1 MKNNILKRYLIW
13 VLIYTMVCIAMV
25 FIMDTVFNGV
35 VVDFLYEHMNPKSFY
50 FINYNRELAVF
61 VVYCLGMLILSVCYV
76 FKFNRLLT
84 LASSSISEEEPE
96 IFGENCPQ
104 ELLEFSQKLK
114 DFKYSLKENEQARLL
129 AEQQKNDLVVYLAH
143 DLKTPLT
150 SVVGY
155 LTLLEE
161 APELPA
167 EQRAKYID
175 IALDKACRLE
185 QLINEFFDITRMNYQ
200 TLTAY
205 KMPVNVTILLV
216 QIINEFFPMMEEKN
230 ITVRQEIEPELMV
243 PADADK
249 LARVF
254 DNLFRNAVNY
264 SHAGTEIV
272 CNARKGNGCILVN
285 IKNQG
290 DPVPSDRLEHIFD
303 KFYRLDSSRQSST
316 GGAGL
321 GLAIARQ
328 IVELHDGTIEAV
340 CNGGIMEFRIMLP
353 LEN

>member
-1 MKNNILKRYLIW
+1 MKNNILKQYLIW
-13 VLIYTMVCIAMV
+13 VLIYTMVCIALV
-25 FIMDTVFNGV
+25 FVVDNVFNGV
-35 VVDFLYEHMNPKSFY
+35 VVDFLYEHMNTKHFY
-50 FINYNRELAVF
+50 FMNYNRDLMVLI
-61 VVYCLGMLILSVCYV
+61 VYCLGMLVLSMCYV
-76 FKFNRLLT
+76 FKFNRLLN
-84 LASSSISEEEPE
+84 LASVSISEEEPE
-96 IFGENCPQ
+96 ILGENCPS
-104 ELLEFSQKLK
+104 ELLEFSRKLK
-114 DFKYSLKENEQARLL
+114 EFKESLKENEKARQL

-167 EQRAKYID
+167 EQRAKYIG
-175 IALDKACRLE
+175 IALDKAYRLE

-200 TLTAY
+200 TLPAY
-205 KMPVNVTILLV
+205 KMPVNLTILLV

-230 ITVRQEIEPELMV
+230 ITVRQEVEPELMV
-243 PADADK
+243 SADADK

-264 SHAGTEIV
+264 SHSGTEIV

-290 DPVPSDRLEHIFD
+290 DPVSPEKLQHIFD

-321 GLAIARQ
+321 GLAIAKQ

-340 CNGGIMEFRIMLP
+340 CNDGIMEFRIVLP
-353 LEN
+353 V

>member
-1 MKNNILKRYLIW
+1 MIQALGTTPAN
-13 VLIYTMVCIAMV
+13 A
-25 FIMDTVFNGV
+25 FIQLVTAARHNVEEGV
-35 VVDFLYEHMNPKSFY
+35 VEVPEEMIQELKSFEGQDKEPSI
-50 FINYNRELAVF
+50 FFKKGQFWRVENGKWIPLKLSPREAKLVQMLQMREAVP
-61 VVYCLGMLILSVCYV
+61 L
-76 FKFNRLLT
+76 
-84 LASSSISEEEPE
+84 EELQRE
-96 IFGENCPQ
+96 IFGENCPE

-167 EQRAKYID
+167 EQRAKSIG
-175 IALDKACRLE
+175 IALDKAYRLE

-200 TLTAY
+200 TLPAY
-205 KMPVNVTILLV
+205 KSPVNLTILLV
-216 QIINEFFPMMEEKN
+216 KIINEVFPMMEEKN
-230 ITVRQEIEPELMV
+230 ITVRQEIEPELV
-243 PADADK
+243 LSADADK
-249 LARVF
+249 MARVF

-272 CNARKGNGCILVN
+272 CNARKGNGCILVS
-285 IKNQG
+285 IKNRVDHIPQEK
-290 DPVPSDRLEHIFD
+290 RNHIFD

-321 GLAIARQ
+321 GLAIAKQ
-328 IVELHDGTIEAV
+328 IVELHDGTIEAM
-340 CNGGIMEFRIMLP
+340 CNDGVMEFRIVLP
-353 LEN
+353 V

>member
-13 VLIYTMVCIAMV
+13 VLIYTMICIAMV
-25 FIMDTVFNGV
+25 FIMDHVFNGV
-35 VVDFLYEHMNPKSFY
+35 VVDFLYAHTNTKNFY
-50 FINYNRELAVF
+50 FLWSNLELVVI
-61 VVYCLGMLILSVCYV
+61 VVYCLGMLVLSVCYV

-84 LASSSISEEEPE
+84 LASSSIGEEEPE

-104 ELLEFSQKLK
+104 ELLEFSRKLK
-114 DFKYSLKENEQARLL
+114 DFKYSLKENEQARQT

-167 EQRAKYID
+167 EQRAKYIG
-175 IALDKACRLE
+175 IALDKAYRLE

-200 TLTAY
+200 ILPAY
-205 KMPVNVTILLV
+205 KTPVNLTILLV

-230 ITVRQEIEPELMV
+230 ITVLQNIEPELMV
-243 PADADK
+243 SADADK

-264 SHAGTEIV
+264 SHSGTEIV
-272 CNARKGNGCILVN
+272 CSARKGNDCILVN

-290 DPVPSDRLEHIFD
+290 DPVPQEKLNHIFD

-321 GLAIARQ
+321 GLAIAKQ
-328 IVELHDGTIEAV
+328 IIELHDGTIEAV
-340 CNGGIMEFRIMLP
+340 CIDGVMEFRIVLP
-353 LEN
+353 L

>member
-1 MKNNILKRYLIW
+1 MRDNILKQYISW
-13 VLIYTMVCIAMV
+13 VLVYTMVCIASV
-25 FIMDTVFNGV
+25 FIMDTIFNGV
-35 VVDFLYEHMNPKSFY
+35 VLDFLYEHMNAKNFY
-50 FINYNRELAVF
+50 FINYNRELVVL
-61 VVYCLGMLILSVCYV
+61 VVYCIGMLILSICYV
-76 FKFNRLLT
+76 FKFNRLLR
-84 LASSSISEEEPE
+84 LASASISEEEPQ
-96 IFGENCPQ
+96 IFGEKCPP
-104 ELLEFSQKLK
+104 ELLSFSRKLK
-114 DFKYSLKENEQARLL
+114 EFKEQLKENEQARLQ

-161 APELPA
+161 APELPR
-167 EQRAKYID
+167 EQRAKYIG
-175 IALDKACRLE
+175 IALDKAYRLE

-200 TLTAY
+200 TVTTY
-205 KMPVNVTILLV
+205 KTPVNLTILLV

-230 ITVRQEIEPELMV
+230 ITARQEIEPELV
-243 PADADK
+243 LSADADK

-264 SHAGTEIV
+264 SHADTEIV
-272 CNARKGNGCILVN
+272 CSARKGNGCILVN

-290 DPVPSDRLEHIFD
+290 DPVSPEKLQHIFD
-303 KFYRLDSSRQSST
+303 KFYRLDSSRQTTT

-321 GLAIARQ
+321 GLAIAKQ

-340 CNGGIMEFRIMLP
+340 CNDGIMEFRIVLP
-353 LEN
+353 V

>member
-1 MKNNILKRYLIW
+1 MKNNILKKYLIW
-13 VLIYTMVCIAMV
+13 VVVYTAICIALV
-25 FIMDTVFNGV
+25 FVMDNIFNGV
-35 VVDFLYEHMNPKSFY
+35 VLDFLAANLPKKMFY
-50 FINYNRELAVF
+50 LLNINRELAVF
-61 VVYCLGMLILSVCYV
+61 FVYCIGMIAVSVAYV
-76 FKFNRLLT
+76 FKLNRLLT
-84 LASSSISEEEPE
+84 LAGRSICEEEPE
-96 IFGENCPQ
+96 IFKENCPE
-104 ELLEFSQKLK
+104 ELLEFSRKLME
-114 DFKYSLKENEQARLL
+114 FKENLKENEQARLQ

-161 APELPA
+161 APDLPP
-167 EQRAKYID
+167 EQKAKYIG
-175 IALDKACRLE
+175 IALDKAYRLE

-200 TLTAY
+200 KVTAY
-205 KMPVNVTILLV
+205 KAPVNLTILLV

-230 ITVRQEIEPELMV
+230 ITAVQEIEPELV
-243 PADADK
+243 ISADADK

-264 SHAGTEIV
+264 SHTGTELV
-272 CNARKGNGCILVN
+272 CSARKGNGCILVN
-285 IKNQG
+285 IKNTG
-290 DPVPSDRLEHIFD
+290 DHIPKEKLEHIFD

-321 GLAIARQ
+321 GLAIAKQ

-340 CNGGIMEFRIMLP
+340 CNDGVTEFRMVLP
-353 LEN
+353 V

>member
-1 MKNNILKRYLIW
+1 MKNNILKKYLIW
-13 VLIYTMVCIAMV
+13 VMVYTAICVAMV
-25 FIMDTVFNGV
+25 FVMDEIFNGV
-35 VVDFLYEHMNPKSFY
+35 VLEFLYANLPKKIFILLNSNRTRMVY
-50 FINYNRELAVF
+50 FA
-61 VVYCLGMLILSVCYV
+61 YCIGIIGVSMAYV
-76 FKFNRLLT
+76 FKLNRLLN
-84 LASSSISEEEPE
+84 LAGRSICEEESE
-96 IFGENCPQ
+96 LLSKNCPE
-104 ELLEFSQKLK
+104 ELLEFSRKLK
-114 DFKYSLKENEQARLL
+114 EFRESLKENEQARLQ

-161 APELPA
+161 TPELSA
-167 EQRAKYID
+167 EQKAKYIG
-175 IALDKACRLE
+175 IALDKAYRLE

-200 TLTAY
+200 KLPTY
-205 KMPVNVTILLV
+205 KTPVNLTILLV

-230 ITVRQEIEPELMV
+230 ITAVQQIEPELMLS
-243 PADADK
+243 ADADK

-264 SHAGTEIV
+264 SYAGTELV
-272 CNARKGNGCILVN
+272 CSARKGNGCILVN

-290 DPVPSDRLEHIFD
+290 EHIPQEKLERIFD
-303 KFYRLDSSRQSST
+303 KFYRLDSSRQSTT

-321 GLAIARQ
+321 GLAIAKQ

-340 CNGGIMEFRIMLP
+340 SNNGVTEFRIVFP
-353 LEN
+353 V

>member
-13 VLIYTMVCIAMV
+13 VLIYTMSCIALV
-25 FIMDTVFNGV
+25 FVMDNVFNGV
-35 VVDFLYEHMNPKSFY
+35 VLDFLYANMNPKAFWFLNS
-50 FINYNRELAVF
+50 NRELAVF
-61 VVYCLGMLILSVCYV
+61 VVYCLGMLALSVCYV

-96 IFGENCPQ
+96 IFGENCPH

-167 EQRAKYID
+167 EQRAKYIG
-175 IALDKACRLE
+175 IALDKAYRLE

-200 TLTAY
+200 TLPAY
-205 KMPVNVTILLV
+205 KSPVNLTILLV

-230 ITVRQEIEPELMV
+230 ITVCQEIEPELV
-243 PADADK
+243 VSADADK
-249 LARVF
+249 MARVF

-264 SHAGTEIV
+264 SHSNTEIV
-272 CNARKGNGCILVN
+272 CSARKGNGCILVS
-285 IKNQG
+285 IKNKG
-290 DPVPSDRLEHIFD
+290 DHIPQEKLSHIFD
-303 KFYRLDSSRQSST
+303 KFYRLDTSRQSAT

-321 GLAIARQ
+321 GLAIAKQ

-340 CNGGIMEFRIMLP
+340 CNDGVTEFRMVLP
-353 LEN
+353 L

>member
-1 MKNNILKRYLIW
+1 MKNNIIKRYLIW
-13 VLIYTMVCIAMV
+13 VLVYTMVCIALV
-25 FIMDTVFNGV
+25 FAMDHVFNGV
-35 VVDFLYEHMNPKSFY
+35 VLDFLYAHMNPKSFW
-50 FINYNRELAVF
+50 FLNTNRELAVF
-61 VVYCLGMLILSVCYV
+61 VVYCLGMLVVSVCYV
-76 FKFNRLLT
+76 FKFNRLLM

-96 IFGENCPQ
+96 IFVENCPE

-167 EQRAKYID
+167 EQRAKYIG
-175 IALDKACRLE
+175 IALDKAYRLE

-200 TLTAY
+200 TLPAY
-205 KMPVNVTILLV
+205 KSPVNLTILLV

-230 ITVRQEIEPELMV
+230 ITVRQEIEPELMLS
-243 PADADK
+243 ADADK
-249 LARVF
+249 MARVF

-272 CNARKGNGCILVN
+272 CNARKGNCCILVS
-285 IKNQG
+285 IKNKG
-290 DPVPSDRLEHIFD
+290 DHIPQEKLNHIFD

-321 GLAIARQ
+321 GLAIAKQ
-328 IVELHDGTIEAV
+328 IVELHDGTIEAM
-340 CNGGIMEFRIMLP
+340 CNDGVTEFRIVLP
-353 LEN
+353 V

>member
-1 MKNNILKRYLIW
+1 LKNNILKRYLIW
-13 VLIYTMVCIAMV
+13 VLIYTMVCIASV
-25 FIMDTVFNGV
+25 FVIDNVFNGV
-35 VVDFLYEHMNPKSFY
+35 VLDFLYENMNSKSFW
-50 FINYNRELAVF
+50 FLNTNRELAVF
-61 VVYCLGMLILSVCYV
+61 IVYCLGMLILSVCYV

-84 LASSSISEEEPE
+84 LASASISEEKPE
-96 IFGENCPQ
+96 IFGEKCPT
-104 ELLEFSQKLK
+104 ELLEFSRKLTE
-114 DFKYSLKENEQARLL
+114 FKSSLKENEQARRM

-167 EQRAKYID
+167 EQRARYIG
-175 IALDKACRLE
+175 IALDKANRLE

-200 TLTAY
+200 KEIAY
-205 KMPVNVTILLV
+205 KSPVNLTILLV

-230 ITVRQEIEPELMV
+230 ITVVQEIEPELMLS
-243 PADADK
+243 ADADK
-249 LARVF
+249 LARLF

-264 SHAGTEIV
+264 SYAGTEIV
-272 CNARKGNGCILVN
+272 CNARRGNGCMLVN
-285 IKNQG
+285 IRNKG
-290 DPVPSDRLEHIFD
+290 DHIPAEKIAHIFD

-340 CNGGIMEFRIMLP
+340 CNDGVTEFRIVLP
-353 LEN
+353 L

>member
-13 VLIYTMVCIAMV
+13 VLVYTMVCIAMV
-25 FIMDTVFNGV
+25 FIIDNVFNGV
-35 VVDFLYEHMNPKSFY
+35 VVDFLHTHTSAKTFY
-50 FINYNRELAVF
+50 FVNYNRELAVF
-61 VVYCLGMLILSVCYV
+61 VVYCLGMLGLSVCYV

-96 IFGENCPQ
+96 IFGENCPE
-104 ELLEFSQKLK
+104 ELLEFSRKLK
-114 DFKYSLKENEQARLL
+114 DFKYSLKENERARIQ

-167 EQRAKYID
+167 EQRAKYIG
-175 IALDKACRLE
+175 IALDKAYRLE

-200 TLTAY
+200 TLPAY
-205 KMPVNVTILLV
+205 KVPVNLTILLV

-230 ITVRQEIEPELMV
+230 ITARQEIEPELIL

-264 SHAGTEIV
+264 SHAGTEIM
-272 CNARKGNGCILVN
+272 CRGRKGNGCILVS
-285 IKNQG
+285 IKNKG
-290 DPVPSDRLEHIFD
+290 DHIPAEKLNHIFD

-321 GLAIARQ
+321 GLAIAKQ

-340 CNGGIMEFRIMLP
+340 CNDGVTEFRIVLP
-353 LEN
+353 L

>member
-13 VLIYTMVCIAMV
+13 VLIYTMVCIASV
-25 FIMDTVFNGV
+25 FVMDHVFNGV
-35 VVDFLYEHMNPKSFY
+35 VVDFLHAHTNSKTFY
-50 FINYNRELAVF
+50 FISYNRELAVF
-61 VVYCLGMLILSVCYV
+61 VVYCLGMLALSVCYV

-96 IFGENCPQ
+96 IFGEDCPQ
-104 ELLEFSQKLK
+104 ELLEFSRKLK

-167 EQRAKYID
+167 EQKAKYIG
-175 IALDKACRLE
+175 IALDKAYRLE
-185 QLINEFFDITRMNYQ
+185 HLINEFFEITRMNYQ
-200 TLTAY
+200 TLPTY
-205 KMPVNVTILLV
+205 KTPVNLTILLV
-216 QIINEFFPMMEEKN
+216 QIINEFFPMMEEKE
-230 ITVRQEIEPELMV
+230 ITVRQEIEPELML

-249 LARVF
+249 MARVF

-264 SHAGTEIV
+264 SHTGTEIV

-285 IKNQG
+285 IENKG
-290 DPVPSDRLEHIFD
+290 DPIPPEKLNHIFD

-321 GLAIARQ
+321 GLAIAKQ

-340 CNGGIMEFRIMLP
+340 CNDGATEFRIVLP
-353 LEN
+353 L

>member
-13 VLIYTMVCIAMV
+13 VLIYTMVCIASV
-25 FIMDTVFNGV
+25 FVMDTIFNGV
-35 VVDFLYEHMNPKSFY
+35 VVDFLYEHMNPKAFY
-50 FINYNRELAVF
+50 FVNYNRELAVF
-61 VVYCLGMLILSVCYV
+61 IVYCLGMLILSVCYV

-96 IFGENCPQ
+96 IFGESCPE
-104 ELLEFSQKLK
+104 ELLEFSRKLK
-114 DFKYSLKENEQARLL
+114 DFKYSLKENEQARKL

-150 SVVGY
+150 SVIGY

-161 APELPA
+161 APELGP
-167 EQRAKYID
+167 EHRAKYIG
-175 IALDKACRLE
+175 IALEKAYRLE
-185 QLINEFFDITRMNYQ
+185 QQINEFFDITRMNYQ
-200 TLTAY
+200 TLPAC
-205 KMPVNVTILLV
+205 KVPVNLTILLV

-230 ITVRQEIEPELMV
+230 ITVHQEIEPELIL

-264 SHAGTEIV
+264 SHHGTEIV
-272 CNARKGNGCILVN
+272 CSARKGNGCVLVN
-285 IKNQG
+285 VKNKG
-290 DPVPSDRLEHIFD
+290 DHISPEKLSHIFD
-303 KFYRLDSSRQSST
+303 KFYRLDSSRSTST

-321 GLAIARQ
+321 GLAIAKQ

-340 CNGGIMEFRIMLP
+340 CNNGVTEFRIVLP
-353 LEN
+353 L

>member
-1 MKNNILKRYLIW
+1 MKSNIIKQYLIW
-13 VLIYTMVCIAMV
+13 VLVYTMLCIAAV
-25 FIMDTVFNGV
+25 FIIDEVFNGV
-35 VVDFLYEHMNPKSFY
+35 VVDFLYEHVNPKSFA
-50 FINYNRELAVF
+50 FLLVNRELAVF
-61 VVYCLGMLILSVCYV
+61 VVYCFGMLLLSVCYV

-84 LASSSISEEEPE
+84 LASASISEEEPE
-96 IFGENCPQ
+96 IFGENCPT
-104 ELLEFSQKLK
+104 ELLEFSRKLK
-114 DFKYSLKENEQARLL
+114 EFKTSLKENEQARLM
-129 AEQQKNDLVVYLAH
+129 AEQQKKDLVVYLAH

-167 EQRAKYID
+167 EQRAKYIG
-175 IALDKACRLE
+175 IALDKAYRLE

-200 TLTAY
+200 KEIAY
-205 KMPVNVTILLV
+205 KSPVNLTILLV

-230 ITVRQEIEPELMV
+230 ITVRQEIEPELIFS
-243 PADADK
+243 ADADK
-249 LARVF
+249 IARVF

-272 CNARKGNGCILVN
+272 CSARKGNGCILVV
-285 IKNQG
+285 IKNKG
-290 DPVPSDRLEHIFD
+290 DHIPAEKLEHIFD
-303 KFYRLDSSRQSST
+303 KFYRLDSSRQSAT

-321 GLAIARQ
+321 GLAIAKQ

-340 CNGGIMEFRIMLP
+340 CNDSITEFRMVLP
-353 LEN
+353 L